1 MKTQSR
7 PKQLNEYRGLG
18 GMNEKEDLTKERM
31 IDKFS
36 DKKGKPCYCR
46 SHDIQEK
53 HAPVV

>member
-7 PKQLNEYRGLG
+7 PKQFNEYRGLG

-36 DKKGKPCYCR
+36 DKKGKPSYCR